1 MKYILA
7 SLAVLSTHA
16 VMAHPGHDHS
26 SWTAPLLH
34 ALWIMPAAIALVAA
48 VYIIRKKT
56 NK

>member
-7 SLAVLSTHA
+7 SLTALSTQA

-26 SWTAPLLH
+26 AWSAPFLH

>member
-7 SLAVLSTHA
+7 SLTALSTHA

-26 SWTAPLLH
+26 SWSAPFLH
-34 ALWIMPAAIALVAA
+34 ALWIMPAAIALGAA
-48 VYIIRKKT
+48 IYIIRKKT